1 MTPDS
6 QRDVYAFLS
15 TGGAHG
21 HPGERVEQIHT
32 HISALFLCG
41 DRVLKLMR
49 AIALPYLDHT
59 TLAAR
64 KACCERE
71 VEINGPGAPGLYLGV
86 VPITRDADG
95 QLAVDGA
102 GEPVEYAVL
111 MYRFKQGALF
121 DRMLGRGQLDRHQ
134 MCDLAEAVL
143 ASHDHAPSIKG
154 DGGRNFTAIVE
165 NSLVSLAETADALGS
180 EPVQTLD
187 RAIRAALEQAQPVLA
202 KRAEEGKVRRCHGDL
217 HLRNILWWDGKPT
230 LFDAIDFN
238 DMFVTIDVLYDL
250 AFLLMDLD
258 HRGQRRLAS
267 ITFNHYME
275 YAGDTGGLSVLP
287 LFLALRAMIR
297 AFVQATAA
305 RGLSDPEKAAREVE
319 EGKAYLA
326 RALEYLSP
334 PAPRMAAVGGL
345 SGSGKSRLARELACH
360 FGAAPGALVL
370 RTDVLR
376 KRIMGKKPYE
386 KLGPEGYTPETH
398 ARVYETLTA
407 EAQAALAAGHS
418 VILDG
423 VHARQHEREQAE
435 AVATEAGV
443 PFTGL
448 WVHTPVEVAMKRI
461 ETRVRNPSDVT
472 LEIRAEQENFDLGAV
487 TWTRVDSSGSKK
499 ETLAQGLAALG
510 IANA

>member
-1 MTPDS
+1 
-6 QRDVYAFLS
+6 
-15 TGGAHG
+15 
-21 HPGERVEQIHT
+21 
-32 HISALFLCG
+32 
-41 DRVLKLMR
+41 
-49 AIALPYLDHT
+49 
-59 TLAAR
+59 
-64 KACCERE
+64 
-71 VEINGPGAPGLYLGV
+71 
-86 VPITRDADG
+86 
-95 QLAVDGA
+95 
-102 GEPVEYAVL
+102 
-111 MYRFKQGALF
+111 
-121 DRMLGRGQLDRHQ
+121 
-134 MCDLAEAVL
+134 
-143 ASHDHAPSIKG
+143 
-154 DGGRNFTAIVE
+154 
-165 NSLVSLAETADALGS
+165 
-180 EPVQTLD
+180 
-187 RAIRAALEQAQPVLA
+187 
-202 KRAEEGKVRRCHGDL
+202 CHGDL